1 MRLDP
6 LSVAEAMGI
15 LADVLAG
22 VNPGQVID
30 CVDSDAMS
38 VTVALTNGQ
47 TFTMTVA
54 VAPFPLCACCGVP
67 HVGIDCVVPR

>member
-6 LSVAEAMGI
+6 ISTGEAAVI
-15 LADVLAG
+15 IADVLAG

-30 CVDSDAMS
+30 CVDHDGET

-47 TFTMTVA
+47 TFTMTVSP
-54 VAPFPLCACCGVP
+54 APFPLCACCGVP